1 MGDKLDSIVPLKP
14 DILKIRTPR
23 QPKIF
28 WNDVAI
34 SVEVNAHPVD
44 VVKQL
49 ATYARAHLALNR
61 RRSFSIAIAFDHRIL
76 TFRFLCFHRSGV
88 SASPLL
94 ELAKED
100 GFRSIVDHMVG
111 ILSIR
116 DEAAFGLDM
125 TCTENVYRLNGH
137 NYEIVRTI
145 QNRDSVR
152 GHSTAVFGLKLET
165 TGARDT
171 SALLQSRELTL
182 IDGISQLPEK
192 LVYKLSYQTEGR
204 RSEGTLFSPF
214 FGPIWNY

>member
-1 MGDKLDSIVPLKP
+1 
-14 DILKIRTPR
+14 
-23 QPKIF
+23 IF

-49 ATYARAHLALNR
+49 ATYAHAMAMENDR
-61 RRSFSIAIAFDHRIL
+61 RRSFSIAITFDHSML
-76 TFRFLCFHRSGV
+76 TLRFLCFHRSGV
-88 SASPLL
+88 SVSPQL

-125 TCTENVYRLNGH
+125 TRTENVYRLNGH

-145 QNRDSVR
+145 RNRDSFC
-152 GHSTAVFGLKLET
+152 GHSTAVFSLK
-165 TGARDT
+165 
-171 SALLQSRELTL
+171 RE
-182 IDGISQLPEK
+182 E
-192 LVYKLSYQTEGR
+192 LSYWLVHTR
-204 RSEGTLFSPF
+204 LTH
-214 FGPIWNY
+214 